1 MSLQLKSIASK
12 IDKILEWYDTGC
24 KVYEETSTIFAN
36 IPLIAHR
43 EYAKLNVY
51 VGEEYEKVNVYFNI
65 DITEENR
72 TQLIE
77 FIDDFNIGSNLRA
90 NIKGKTFII
99 SIIGTDWGIK
109 YIDELIC
116 ALYKCD
122 KDVKEITSKA

>member
-1 MSLQLKSIASK
+1 MSSQLNYTASR
-12 IDKILEWYDTGC
+12 IDKILERYDTGC

-72 TQLIE
+72 AQLLE
-77 FIDDFNIGSNLRA
+77 FIDKFNIGSNLRA
-90 NIKGKTFII
+90 NIKGNTFII
-99 SIIGTDWGIK
+99 RIIGTDWGIK
-109 YIDELIC
+109 YIDELIG

-122 KDVKEITSKA
+122 KGVKEITSKA

>member
-1 MSLQLKSIASK
+1 M
-12 IDKILEWYDTGC
+12 
-24 KVYEETSTIFAN
+24 YEETSTIFAN

-72 TQLIE
+72 TQLLE
-77 FIDDFNIGSNLRA
+77 FIDTFNVGSNLRA
-90 NIKGKTFII
+90 NIKGNTFII
-99 SIIGTDWGIK
+99 RVIGTEWGIT
-109 YIDELIC
+109 YLDELIG

-122 KDVKEITSKA
+122 KDIKAITSK